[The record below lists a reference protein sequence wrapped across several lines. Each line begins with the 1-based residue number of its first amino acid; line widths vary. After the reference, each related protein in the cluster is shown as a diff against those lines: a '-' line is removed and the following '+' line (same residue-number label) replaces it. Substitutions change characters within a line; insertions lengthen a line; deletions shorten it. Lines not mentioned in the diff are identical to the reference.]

1 MKKLYLCKFYCCYGF
16 SKAILKLYLSRKYN
30 SFSRPRFWKYLSFK
44 KLPISNKVTEIST
57 CSLSKGRTL
66 EEQHV
71 FLENPNVA
79 VKKHLLDHT
88 LNRKPIKYQY
98 LGESGK
104 AQNCANKIPDVDH
117 KGMITSLNHLYTE
130 NSLWDEF
137 PLLCGVTIRQ

>member
-1 MKKLYLCKFYCCYGF
+1 M
-16 SKAILKLYLSRKYN
+16 
-30 SFSRPRFWKYLSFK
+30 
-44 KLPISNKVTEIST
+44 
-57 CSLSKGRTL
+57 

-79 VKKHLLDHT
+79 VKKHLLDYT

-117 KGMITSLNHLYTE
+117 KGMITSLNHSYTE
-130 NSLWDEF
+130 NSL
-137 PLLCGVTIRQ
+137 